1 MSKQLPAKTAPTG
14 FWNRLLGL
22 RRRKAQVRVYHSYS
36 DTDAVLVLGHVL
48 RGGEIAAPEDHLRS
62 SIWDN
67 ALSMIRLFRV
77 VPQSNAEVEVH
88 FAGEVRRAR
97 ADEQGFFQVEWVPCH
112 PLPRGWQPVT
122 VKVLSGEAA
131 GRQGEGNV
139 YYPGFTP
146 QGFISDIDDTFLVS
160 HTASLLRRIRVLL
173 TRNPATRKPFEGVV
187 KHYQALARKSA
198 PEAFPN
204 PFFYVSSSEWNLYA
218 YIKDFCRHHELPE
231 GIFLLS
237 EIQSVSNLLT
247 SGQKNHGG
255 KEDRI
260 RHVLE
265 AFPTMKFVLLG
276 DDTQRDPYIY
286 AEIAKAFPNQINAVY
301 LRQRVKSHRE
311 DASKQ
316 LADIEAL
323 GIPVCY
329 FKHSKDA
336 LEHSRALGL
345 A

>member
-1 MSKQLPAKTAPTG
+1 M
-14 FWNRLLGL
+14 
-22 RRRKAQVRVYHSYS
+22 RVYHSYS

-48 RGGEIAAPEDHLRS
+48 RGGKMVAPEDHLES
-62 SIWDN
+62 SVWNN

-77 VPQSNAEVEVH
+77 SPQSNAEVEVH
-88 FAGEVRRAR
+88 FAGEVRRAKT
-97 ADEQGFFQVEWVPCH
+97 DEQGFFQVEWPPCH
-112 PLPRGWQPVT
+112 PLPRGWQPVM
-122 VKVLSGEAA
+122 VKALNGEAA
-131 GRQGEGNV
+131 GKRGEGSV
-139 YYPGFTP
+139 YHPGFAP
-146 QGFISDIDDTFLVS
+146 QGFISDIDDTFLIS

-187 KHYQALARKSA
+187 KHYQALARKGA

-218 YIKDFCRHHELPE
+218 YIKDFCRHNGLPE

-237 EIQSVSNLLT
+237 EIQSVGNLLK

-255 KEDRI
+255 KADRI
-260 RHVLE
+260 RHVLQ

-276 DDTQRDPYIY
+276 DDTQRDPHIY
-286 AEIAKAFPNQINAVY
+286 LEIAKAFPRQINAVY
-301 LRQRVKSHRE
+301 LRQRVKSHRNS
-311 DASKQ
+311 ASKL
-316 LADIEAL
+316 LAEIEAL

-336 LEHSRALGL
+336 LAHSRALNL

>member
-1 MSKQLPAKTAPTG
+1 MDKQLPAKTAPTG
-14 FWNRLLGL
+14 FWTRLLGL
-22 RRRKAQVRVYHSYS
+22 RRRQPQVRVYHSYS
-36 DTDAVLVLGHVL
+36 DTDAVMVMGHVL
-48 RGGEIAAPEDHLRS
+48 RGSRLETSEDHS
-62 SIWDN
+62 SSSVWNN

-77 VPQSNAEVEVH
+77 VPQAGAEVEVH
-88 FAGEVRRAR
+88 FAGEVQRAR
-97 ADEQGFFQVEWVPCH
+97 ANEQGFFQIEWPPQH
-112 PLPRGWQPVT
+112 PLPMGWQQVL
-122 VKVLSGEAA
+122 VKALNGEAA
-131 GRQGEGNV
+131 GNRGEGRV
-139 YYPGFTP
+139 YHPGFAP
-146 QGFISDIDDTFLVS
+146 QGFISDIDDTFLIS
-160 HTASLLRRIRVLL
+160 HSATLLRRIRVLL

-187 KHYQALARKSA
+187 KHYQALARKGA
-198 PEAFPN
+198 PTLFPN
-204 PFFYVSSSEWNLYA
+204 PFFYVSSSEWNLYD
-218 YIKDFCRHHELPE
+218 YIKDFCRHQELPE

-237 EIQSVSNLLT
+237 EIQSVGNLLK

-265 AFPTMKFVLLG
+265 AFPNMKFVLLG

-286 AEIAKAFPNQINAVY
+286 LAIAKAFPQQVNAVY

-311 DASKQ
+311 DASRQ
-316 LADIEAL
+316 LAEIEAL

-336 LEHSRALGL
+336 LEHSKALGL